1 MEAIWFFEMNG
12 RQFDWIQKPYEI
24 GVFDTNKCYYVV
36 FYKANQIAIYLWLGA
51 DQTDLKNVA
60 EATKFLAETKFRW
73 TENDQNRKEKNKM
86 TSSIEMESGKSLQSL
101 A

>member
-1 MEAIWFFEMNG
+1 
-12 RQFDWIQKPYEI
+12 
-24 GVFDTNKCYYVV
+24 
-36 FYKANQIAIYLWLGA
+36 
-51 DQTDLKNVA
+51 VA